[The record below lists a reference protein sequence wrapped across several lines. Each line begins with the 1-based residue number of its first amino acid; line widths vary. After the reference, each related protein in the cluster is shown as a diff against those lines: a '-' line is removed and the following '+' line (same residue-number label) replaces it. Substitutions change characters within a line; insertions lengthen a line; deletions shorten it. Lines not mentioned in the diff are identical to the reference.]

1 MKQSKMLIS
10 TLKEVPS
17 DAEALSHKMMLRSGY
32 IYQVAAGAYAYLP
45 LAHRVLRK
53 LENIIR
59 EELEKIDAV
68 EMSVPAI
75 LPADLWRESGRYET
89 YGENLFKFKDRHER
103 EFILGPT
110 HEETFT
116 EIIRDSIKSYKKL
129 PLTLYQ
135 LQNKYRDE
143 NRPRYGL
150 LRGREFDMMDAYSF
164 TVKEEELDAAFN
176 QMATAYNNIFKRCGL
191 EFKTIIGDAGAMGGS
206 DSKEF
211 SALAAVGE
219 DTIVY
224 SDSSEYAANLEMAT
238 SQFTSKKS
246 HAAQLDLEKIATPDV
261 KTVEELAQ
269 FLKIEASGVVKTL
282 LYMVD
287 GKPVMVLVRGDHEV
301 NEVKVTNF
309 LHADELEMATPE
321 QTAATL
327 DASFGSLGPV
337 GVGEE
342 VTILADQYISDMVNV
357 PVGADEDG
365 FHYIN
370 ANVERDFRVDKFGD
384 FRIVQE
390 GETSPDGNGQLQF
403 QRGIEIGHIFKL
415 GTRYSKS
422 LGASVLDD
430 NGRQQDVIMG
440 CYGIGISR
448 LLSAISEQYADE
460 DGLVWPNEIA
470 PFNVHVV
477 PVNMKNDEQ
486 RELAQKI
493 NDQLQ
498 SEGYEVL
505 LDDRKERPG
514 VKFADSDL
522 IGIPLRV
529 TVGKKADEGIVEVKI
544 RSTGETLE
552 VKQEEL
558 GSTLSILMK
567 TNAE

>member
-1 MKQSKMLIS
+1 MLIS

-544 RSTGETLE
+544 RSTSETLE

>member
-1 MKQSKMLIS
+1 MLIS

>member
-460 DGLVWPNEIA
+460 DGLVWPNEIS

>member
-1 MKQSKMLIS
+1 MLIS

-191 EFKTIIGDAGAMGGS
+191 EFKTIIGDAGSMGGS

-269 FLKIEASGVVKTL
+269 FLKIETSGVVKTL
-282 LYMVD
+282 LYMAD

-370 ANVERDFRVDKFGD
+370 ANVERDFRVDEFGD

>member
-1 MKQSKMLIS
+1 MLIS

-269 FLKIEASGVVKTL
+269 FLKIETSGVVKTL
-282 LYMVD
+282 LYMAD

-370 ANVERDFRVDKFGD
+370 ANVERDFRVDEFGD

-390 GETSPDGNGQLQF
+390 GETSPDGYGQLQF

>member
-75 LPADLWRESGRYET
+75 LPGDLWRESGRYET

-269 FLKIEASGVVKTL
+269 FLKIETSGVVKTL
-282 LYMVD
+282 LYMAD

-327 DASFGSLGPV
+327 EASFGSLGPV

>member
-269 FLKIEASGVVKTL
+269 FLKIETSGVVKTL
-282 LYMVD
+282 LYMAD

-370 ANVERDFRVDKFGD
+370 ANVERDFRVDEFGD

>member
-191 EFKTIIGDAGAMGGS
+191 EFKTIIGDAGSMGGS

-269 FLKIEASGVVKTL
+269 FLKIETSGVVKTL
-282 LYMVD
+282 LYMAD

-370 ANVERDFRVDKFGD
+370 ANVERDFRVDEFGD